1 MGPHYVL
8 SNDDSISDLV
18 RRSVM
23 LLRHSALARTA
34 RWVASAVLILAVVT
48 AVTPTVHGQTFSNQ
62 RSVGGVMFA
71 TDGMIS
77 NATVAERGQIQRAAL
92 EAIAKVPADMAGQC
106 EMRKVSLKRL
116 DAALRECAA
125 TGTAIPDAIL
135 GLAGLQQIK
144 YVLAYPEENDIVLVG
159 PAEGWKVAADGSI
172 VGKTTGKPVLLLD
185 DLLVALRAVN
195 SPTPS
200 VISCSIDPSEAGR
213 QRVQRLKN
221 RSSDPRQAA
230 AALENALGP
239 QEISVEGIPAD
250 SHFAGVLVAADYRMK
265 QIGMGLTPSPV
276 RGLSSFTEMMRS
288 ANRAG
293 NMMPRWWL
301 EPNYG
306 TILSDEDG
314 LAWEITEAGV
324 KTMTENDLFTSDGGR
339 KQTGK
344 SDALSRKWAENM
356 TARYADLSVAEP
368 VFGQLQGCM
377 DLAVAATLIIRKDLL
392 GKAKCDLPMLIKE
405 QETVELAAPRFV
417 ASKASVVRKN
427 RGWVI
432 ACGGVQLNP
441 WAIIDRTETKADL
454 AQLRSQAVLSAGSSW
469 WSN

>member
-1 MGPHYVL
+1 
-8 SNDDSISDLV
+8 
-18 RRSVM
+18 M

-34 RWVASAVLILAVVT
+34 RWVASAVLIFAVAV
-48 AVTPTVHGQTFSNQ
+48 AVTPTVHAQVFSNQ
-62 RSVGGVMFA
+62 RSVGGVMFTA
-71 TDGMIS
+71 DGVIS

-92 EAIAKVPADMAGQC
+92 EAIAKVPADLAKQC
-106 EMRKVSLKRL
+106 QMRKVSLKRL
-116 DAALRECAA
+116 DAALRECAS
-125 TGTAIPDAIL
+125 TGTAVPDAIQC
-135 GLAGLQQIK
+135 LAGLQQIK

-159 PAEGWKVAADGSI
+159 PAEGWKVAADGTV
-172 VGKTTGKPVLLLD
+172 VGETTGKPVLLLD

-195 SPTPS
+195 SPNPS
-200 VISCSIDPSEAGR
+200 VISCSIDPSEEGR
-213 QRVQRLKN
+213 QRVQRLRS

-239 QEISVEGIPAD
+239 QEISVDGIPAD

-276 RGLSSFTEMMRS
+276 RSLPSFIEMMRS
-288 ANRAG
+288 TNRAA

-339 KQTGK
+339 QQTGK
-344 SDALSRKWAENM
+344 SDPVSQKWAETM
-356 TARYADLSVAEP
+356 TACYGDLSVAEP

-377 DLAVAATLIIRKDLL
+377 DLAVAATLIVRKGLL
-392 GKAKCDLPMLIKE
+392 SKAQCDLPMLVKE
-405 QETVELAAPRFV
+405 HGTVELATPRYV
-417 ASKASVVRKN
+417 ASKASAVRKN

-441 WAIIDRTETKADL
+441 WAIIDRTEIKADL
-454 AQLRSQAVLSAGSSW
+454 AQLRKQAVVAADSSW

>member
-1 MGPHYVL
+1 
-8 SNDDSISDLV
+8 
-18 RRSVM
+18 M
-23 LLRHSALARTA
+23 LLRHSALAHTA
-34 RWVASAVLILAVVT
+34 RWVASAVLVFAVAA
-48 AVTPTVHGQTFSNQ
+48 AVTPTVHAQVFSSS
-62 RSVGGVMFA
+62 RSVGGVKFS
-71 TDGMIS
+71 TDGMIR
-77 NATVAERGQIQRAAL
+77 NATLAERGQIQREAM
-92 EAIAKVPADMAGQC
+92 EAITKVPAGMAGKC

-125 TGTAIPDAIL
+125 TGTAVPDAIL
-135 GLAGLQQIK
+135 CLAGLQQIK
-144 YVLAYPEENDIVLVG
+144 YVLAYPEQNDIVLVG
-159 PAEGWKVAADGSI
+159 PAEGWKVAADGTV
-172 VGKTTGKPVLLLD
+172 VGETTGKPVLLLD

-195 SPTPS
+195 SPNPS
-200 VISCSIDPSEAGR
+200 VISCSIDPSEEGR
-213 QRVQRLKN
+213 QRVQRMKN
-221 RSSDPRQAA
+221 RTSDPRQAA

-239 QEISVEGIPAD
+239 QEISVDGIPAD

-276 RGLSSFTEMMRS
+276 RGLPSFIEMMRS
-288 ANRAG
+288 ASRGG

-301 EPNYG
+301 EPDYG

-344 SDALSRKWAENM
+344 SDPVSRKWAETM

-377 DLAVAATLIIRKDLL
+377 DLAVAATLIVRKDLL
-392 GKAKCDLPMLIKE
+392 SKAQCDLPMLVKE
-405 QETVELAAPRFV
+405 QGTVEMAAPRYV
-417 ASKASVVRKN
+417 ASKASAVRKS

-441 WAIIDRTETKADL
+441 WAIIERNETKPEL
-454 AQLRSQAVLSAGSSW
+454 AQLRKQAVVAADSSW

>member
-1 MGPHYVL
+1 
-8 SNDDSISDLV
+8 
-18 RRSVM
+18 M
-23 LLRHSALARTA
+23 LLRHSALAHTA
-34 RWVASAVLILAVVT
+34 RWVASAVLVFAVAA
-48 AVTPTVHGQTFSNQ
+48 AVTPTVHAQVFSSQ
-62 RSVGGVMFA
+62 RSVGGVKFS
-71 TDGMIS
+71 TDGMIR
-77 NATVAERGQIQRAAL
+77 NATLAERGQIQREAM
-92 EAIAKVPADMAGQC
+92 EAIAKVPAGMAGKC

-125 TGTAIPDAIL
+125 TGTPIPDAIQC
-135 GLAGLQQIK
+135 LAGLQQIK
-144 YVLAYPEENDIVLVG
+144 YVLACPEQNDIVLVG
-159 PAEGWKVAADGSI
+159 PAEGWKVAADGTV
-172 VGKTTGKPVLLLD
+172 VGETTGKPVLLLD
-185 DLLVALRAVN
+185 DLLVALRTVN

-200 VISCSIDPSEAGR
+200 VISCSIDPSEEGL
-213 QRVQRLKN
+213 QRVQRLKS
-221 RSSDPRQAA
+221 RTSDPRQAA

-239 QEISVEGIPAD
+239 QEISVDGIPAD

-276 RGLSSFTEMMRS
+276 RGLPSFTEMMRS
-288 ANRAG
+288 TSRGG

-301 EPNYG
+301 EPDYG

-324 KTMTENDLFTSDGGR
+324 KTMTENDLFTADGGR

-344 SDALSRKWAENM
+344 SDPVSRKWAETM

-377 DLAVAATLIIRKDLL
+377 DLAVAATLIVRKDLL
-392 GKAKCDLPMLIKE
+392 SKGQCDLPMLVKE
-405 QETVELAAPRFV
+405 QGTVEMAVPRFV
-417 ASKASVVRKN
+417 ASKASAVRKS

-441 WAIIDRTETKADL
+441 WAIIERTETKPEL
-454 AQLRSQAVLSAGSSW
+454 AQLRKQVVMAADSSW

>member
-1 MGPHYVL
+1 
-8 SNDDSISDLV
+8 
-18 RRSVM
+18 M
-23 LLRHSALARTA
+23 LLRHSALAHTA
-34 RWVASAVLILAVVT
+34 RWVASAVLILAVAA
-48 AVTPTVHGQTFSNQ
+48 AVTPTVHAQVFSNQ

-92 EAIAKVPADMAGQC
+92 EAIAKVPAEMAGKC

-116 DAALRECAA
+116 DAVLRECAA
-125 TGTAIPDAIL
+125 TGNAVPDAVQC
-135 GLAGLQQIK
+135 LAGLQQIK
-144 YVLAYPEENDIVLVG
+144 YVLALPEENDIVLIG
-159 PAEGWKVAADGSI
+159 PAEGWKVAADGTV
-172 VGKTTGKPVLLLD
+172 VGKTTRKPVLLLD
-185 DLLVALRAVN
+185 DLLVVLRAVN

-200 VISCSIDPSEAGR
+200 VISCSIDPSEEGR
-213 QRVQRLKN
+213 QRVQRLKS
-221 RSSDPRQAA
+221 SSDPRQAA

-239 QEISVEGIPAD
+239 QVISVEGIPAN

-276 RGLSSFTEMMRS
+276 RSLPSFIDMMRS
-288 ANRAG
+288 TRRAA

-301 EPNYG
+301 EPDYG
-306 TILSDEDG
+306 TILGDEDG

-339 KQTGK
+339 QQTGK
-344 SDALSRKWAENM
+344 SDPVSRKWAETM
-356 TARYADLSVAEP
+356 TSCYADLSVAEP

-377 DLAVAATLIIRKDLL
+377 DLAVAATLIARKGLL
-392 GKAKCDLPMLIKE
+392 GKAQCDLPMLVKE
-405 QETVELAAPRFV
+405 HGTAEMAAPRFV
-417 ASKASVVRKN
+417 ASKASAVRKN
-427 RGWVI
+427 QGWVI

-441 WAIIDRTETKADL
+441 WAIIDRSETKPDL
-454 AQLRSQAVLSAGSSW
+454 AQLRKQTVLADDSSW